1 MIGRIH
7 SVRVV
12 EEEQVRTRRSLKYIR
27 LAAYLAD
34 QPTSVALLEMTVAE
48 IESVV
53 GEALPSN
60 ARFPSWWRNDDRRMH
75 ARAWLTAGWVVKE
88 MVGPEEKVIFSRS
101 TDVR

>member
-1 MIGRIH
+1 MRF
-7 SVRVV
+7 V
-12 EEEQVRTRRSLKYIR
+12 EEERVQTRRSLKYIR

-34 QPTSVALLEMTVAE
+34 QPTSVTRLEMTVAE

-53 GEALPSN
+53 GEDLPSN

-88 MVGPEEKVIFSRS
+88 MVGAQQRIVFARS
-101 TDVR
+101 SDVR

>member
-1 MIGRIH
+1 ML
-7 SVRVV
+7 RVV
-12 EEEQVRTRRSLKYIR
+12 EEEQVHTRRSLKYIR

-53 GEALPSN
+53 GEDLPSN

>member
-1 MIGRIH
+1 ML
-7 SVRVV
+7 RVV
-12 EEEQVRTRRSLKYIR
+12 EEEQVHTRRSLKYIR

-34 QPTSVALLEMTVAE
+34 QPSSVARLEMTVAE

-53 GEALPSN
+53 GEDLPSN

-88 MVGPEEKVIFSRS
+88 MVGAEEKVIFARS
-101 TDVR
+101 ADVR